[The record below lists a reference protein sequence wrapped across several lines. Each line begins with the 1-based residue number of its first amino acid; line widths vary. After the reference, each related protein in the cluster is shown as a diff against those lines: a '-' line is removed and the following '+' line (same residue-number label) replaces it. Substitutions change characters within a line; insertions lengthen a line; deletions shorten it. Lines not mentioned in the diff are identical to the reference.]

1 MVPFLL
7 YNPLTNLLI
16 LSTRTP
22 VTERNMNKKLIIAGI
37 LALIASYAG
46 LRPSAEHSPRQQQ
59 SQQQQHSSSSASERS
74 VTELNQQ
81 RSGQSVQDT
90 RTASAPQSNDISAL
104 TQQTRVAN
112 YLQQHQRL
120 PDYYIRKNEARR
132 QGWDPSRGNLCQ
144 VLPGRAIGGDRFSN
158 REGGLPDKAG
168 RKWFEADVNY
178 QCGRRGSDRMLWS
191 SDGLIYVTRDHYRHF
206 EQVN

>member
-1 MVPFLL
+1 
-7 YNPLTNLLI
+7 
-16 LSTRTP
+16 
-22 VTERNMNKKLIIAGI
+22 MNKKLIIAGI
-37 LALIASYAG
+37 LALVASYAG
-46 LRPSAEHSPRQQQ
+46 LRPSAEHGPRQQPSP
-59 SQQQQHSSSSASERS
+59 SQQQHTQQQTGQDALQADASQ
-74 VTELNQQ
+74 T
-81 RSGQSVQDT
+81 D
-90 RTASAPQSNDISAL
+90 DINEL
-104 TQQTRVAN
+104 TQQHRVAN

-120 PDYYIRKNEARR
+120 PDYYMRKSEARR

-158 REGGLPDKAG
+158 REGGLPEKAG

>member
-1 MVPFLL
+1 MSH
-7 YNPLTNLLI
+7 LI
-16 LSTRTP
+16 LCLRTP
-22 VTERNMNKKLIIAGI
+22 AIEWTMNKKLIIAGV

-46 LRPSAEHSPRQQQ
+46 LRPSAEHSPQ
-59 SQQQQHSSSSASERS
+59 SQQQQQPKQH
-74 VTELNQQ
+74 Q
-81 RSGQSVQDT
+81 SGQPGQTAHSADAVQ
-90 RTASAPQSNDISAL
+90 NEDISAL
-104 TQQTRVAN
+104 TQQRRVAG

-132 QGWDPSRGNLCQ
+132 QGWDPARGNLCQ

-158 REGGLPDKAG
+158 REGGLPEKAG

>member
-1 MVPFLL
+1 M
-7 YNPLTNLLI
+7 
-16 LSTRTP
+16 
-22 VTERNMNKKLIIAGI
+22 TERIMNKKLIIAGI

-46 LRPSAEHSPRQQQ
+46 LRPSTEHAPRQHQPQAQQ
-59 SQQQQHSSSSASERS
+59 TQPPLVQTTQGSRPANVSRS
-74 VTELNQQ
+74 
-81 RSGQSVQDT
+81 D
-90 RTASAPQSNDISAL
+90 DISEL
-104 TQQTRVAN
+104 TQQSRVAN

-144 VLPGRAIGGDRFSN
+144 VLPGKAIGGDRFSN
-158 REGGLPDKAG
+158 REGGLPEKAG

>member
-1 MVPFLL
+1 M
-7 YNPLTNLLI
+7 
-16 LSTRTP
+16 
-22 VTERNMNKKLIIAGI
+22 
-37 LALIASYAG
+37 
-46 LRPSAEHSPRQQQ
+46 
-59 SQQQQHSSSSASERS
+59 
-74 VTELNQQ
+74 
-81 RSGQSVQDT
+81 
-90 RTASAPQSNDISAL
+90 SAL

-112 YLQQHQRL
+112 YLQQHRRL

>member
-74 VTELNQQ
+74 ITEQNQQ
-81 RSGQSVQDT
+81 RSGQSAQDT
-90 RTASAPQSNDISAL
+90 PTASAPQSDDISAL
-104 TQQTRVAN
+104 TQPTREAN
-112 YLQQHQRL
+112 YLPQHTHTSQEL
-120 PDYYIRKNEARR
+120 
-132 QGWDPSRGNLCQ
+132 
-144 VLPGRAIGGDRFSN
+144 RA
-158 REGGLPDKAG
+158 A
-168 RKWFEADVNY
+168 
-178 QCGRRGSDRMLWS
+178 
-191 SDGLIYVTRDHYRHF
+191 
-206 EQVN
+206 

>member
-16 LSTRTP
+16 LSLRTP
-22 VTERNMNKKLIIAGI
+22 VTDRNMNKKLIIAGI
-37 LALIASYAG
+37 LALVASYAG
-46 LRPSAEHSPRQQQ
+46 LRPSAEHSPRQQT
-59 SQQQQHSSSSASERS
+59 SQQQQNPHR
-74 VTELNQQ
+74 T
-81 RSGQSVQDT
+81 GQPAQDT
-90 RTASAPQSNDISAL
+90 RPINAPQSDDISVL

-120 PDYYIRKNEARR
+120 PDYYIRKNDARR

-158 REGGLPDKAG
+158 REGGLPEKAG